1 MISLAERNGIAEEL
15 GDYVLLQACM
25 FMYRCGRKSG
35 LRRICINLSVQ
46 QLLVGNSADHLLKLI
61 RSAGIDPGAVTLE
74 ITESVLIQSI
84 DQAAQALEKLRKAG
98 VRIALDDFGVGYSSL
113 NYLSNLPVD
122 IIKID
127 RSLTRQI
134 LSNPKQ
140 CALLKSIVNMA
151 SINGLSVV
159 AEGVETQEEQ
169 QEIAE
174 SRVDYIQGYFYARP
188 MPEEEL
194 CLFLS
199 H

>member
-1 MISLAERNGIAEEL
+1 MKKNLQKKEGKWDISFAVITRYTILFCLLIIITVFIGGGVLSAGRMKTDAETSLVAGHARISQRVRGAVSLLESLA
-15 GDYVLLQACM
+15 
-25 FMYRCGRKSG
+25 G
-35 LRRICINLSVQ
+35 LSEYYDPDIPPIEKVKKLDQMSPCFGYMMIC
-46 QLLVGNSADHLLKLI
+46 
-61 RSAGIDPGAVTLE
+61 
-74 ITESVLIQSI
+74 
-84 DQAAQALEKLRKAG
+84 
-98 VRIALDDFGVGYSSL
+98 
-113 NYLSNLPVD
+113 YLSNLPVD